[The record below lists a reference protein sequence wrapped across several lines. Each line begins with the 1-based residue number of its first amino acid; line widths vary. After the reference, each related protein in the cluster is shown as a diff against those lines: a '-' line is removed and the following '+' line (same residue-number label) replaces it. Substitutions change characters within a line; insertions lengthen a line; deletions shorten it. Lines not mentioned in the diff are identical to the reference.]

1 MTKENKIEEFVD
13 SKVEISEHKK
23 SSLKDILDGTII
35 TRKALAK
42 QLPFILFLSFL
53 AGIYIGN
60 KYHAEKVIR
69 DLDKLQ
75 QEVKD
80 LRAESI
86 TTASQLMFMSKQSE
100 VLKLVDSK
108 QLNLVE
114 SVKPPYKIKK

>member
-114 SVKPPYKIKK
+114 SVKPPYKLKK